1 MKLEIDEQL
10 FQSVLVLMQKAP
22 LPYEVTAPVIQ
33 AFINSVKQP
42 QVPAILQQV
51 APKKRGRPR
60 KTPEAEK
67 VAA

>member
-1 MKLEIDEQL
+1 
-10 FQSVLVLMQKAP
+10 MQKAP

-42 QVPAILQQV
+42 QESPKVPAILQQV

-60 KTPEAEK
+60 KSPDAEK

>member
-1 MKLEIDEQL
+1 
-10 FQSVLVLMQKAP
+10 MQKAP